1 MEENNSEKYLPL
13 KTAAEL
19 YGYTR
24 DHLGLMIRQNKLKG
38 IKLGSYYITTSEWM
52 TNYIRNFADP
62 DHPVSKNKL
71 SNKFLTEILSSK
83 RGLSLAV
90 NTENTIKK
98 PAKTIASKN
107 TQNNAVKKYAA
118 DNNLNDNNLKEKILE
133 ELEQYRSLADDK
145 APKADINQAEDI
157 VSTFSNAPYVI
168 LSIRKMEDIEREEIL
183 KKAE

>member
-38 IKLGSYYITTSEWM
+38 IKLGSYYVTTNKWM
-52 TNYIRNFADP
+52 TDYIKNFADP
-62 DHPVSKNKL
+62 NHPASRGKL

-83 RGLSLAV
+83 KS
-90 NTENTIKK
+90 ES
-98 PAKTIASKN
+98 PAKTIAPEDAS
-107 TQNNAVKKYAA
+107 
-118 DNNLNDNNLKEKILE
+118 LKRKILE
-133 ELEQYRSLADDK
+133 ELTQYKSLTDDK
-145 APKADINQAEDI
+145 TLKADINQTKNI
-157 VSTFSNAPYVI
+157 VSTFSNPPYVI
-168 LSIRKMEDIEREEIL
+168 LPIRKMENIEREEIF

>member
-38 IKLGSYYITTSEWM
+38 MKLGSYYVTTNGWITD
-52 TNYIRNFADP
+52 YIKNFADP
-62 DHPVSKNKL
+62 GHPTSRGKL

-83 RGLSLAV
+83 KNLSFAASAK
-90 NTENTIKK
+90 NTIRK
-98 PAKTIASKN
+98 PAKTIAPKN
-107 TQNNAVKKYAA
+107 TQNNAVKKYTA
-118 DNNLNDNNLKEKILE
+118 DNDLKEKILE
-133 ELEQYRSLADDK
+133 ELERYKSLINGQ
-145 APKADINQAEDI
+145 APKADINQTKSI
-157 VSTFSNAPYVI
+157 VSTSSNAPYVI
-168 LSIRKMEDIEREEIL
+168 LPIRKMEDIEREEIF

>member
-38 IKLGSYYITTSEWM
+38 IKLGSYYVTTNKWM
-52 TNYIRNFADP
+52 TDYIKNFADP
-62 DHPVSKNKL
+62 NHPASRGKL

-83 RGLSLAV
+83 KSGSPVKTVAPEDVSL
-90 NTENTIKK
+90 KR
-98 PAKTIASKN
+98 
-107 TQNNAVKKYAA
+107 
-118 DNNLNDNNLKEKILE
+118 KILE
-133 ELEQYRSLADDK
+133 ELTQYKSLNDDK
-145 APKADINQAEDI
+145 TLKADINQTKNI
-157 VSTFSNAPYVI
+157 VSTFSNPPYVI
-168 LSIRKMEDIEREEIL
+168 LPIRKMENIEREEIF